1 MHTHVTPI
9 DISNNPEL
17 MRLAEEVARTKKPRE
32 LMRDKETVA
41 ILMPATTKQTPRKTR
56 TKTKADY
63 AAFRSAAGGWN
74 DVDTDQLMADI
85 YADRRRSNSRP
96 PITL

>member
-1 MHTHVTPI
+1 MTANPTPI
-9 DISNNPEL
+9 DISTMPDL
-17 MRLAEEVARTKKPRE
+17 ARLAEEVARTKRPRE
-32 LMRDKETVA
+32 LKRDRETVA
-41 ILMPATTKQTPRKTR
+41 ILMPAATKQAPRKTR

-85 YADRRRSNSRP
+85 YADRRRRNSRP
-96 PITL
+96 SVEL

>member
-9 DISNNPEL
+9 DIRNNPEL

-41 ILMPATTKQTPRKTR
+41 ILMPAPTKRTRRKTR
-56 TKTKADY
+56 VKTKADY
-63 AAFRSAAGGWN
+63 AAFLSAAGGWKGV
-74 DVDTDQLMADI
+74 VDTEQLKKDI
-85 YADRRRSNSRP
+85 YESRNIISRP
-96 PITL
+96 PLEL